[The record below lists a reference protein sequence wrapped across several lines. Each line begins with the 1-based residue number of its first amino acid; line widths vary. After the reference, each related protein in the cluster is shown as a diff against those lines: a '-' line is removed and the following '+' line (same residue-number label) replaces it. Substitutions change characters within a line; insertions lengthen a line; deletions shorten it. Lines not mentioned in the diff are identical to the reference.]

1 MVRPCPDPGAATKT
15 VTDDRRTVRLRL
27 LETSDLHMFLRGWN
41 YYQAE
46 KDHGVGLAHIATL
59 IHAARDEAP
68 NCLLFD
74 NGDTCQGSP
83 VGDFMAGN
91 GGGEGAHPMIRAMN
105 LLGYD
110 AATIGNHEF
119 NYGLSFLRE
128 QLKDAVFPFV
138 CSNVT
143 LCNGAPLL
151 PPSIVLDREVIDD
164 RGQKCSL
171 RIGVIG
177 FVPPQIMVWDAIH
190 LHEQIMVMDMVE
202 AARQIVPE
210 LRKRCDVIVALCHC
224 GISAEQRQGGEE
236 NAALYLAE
244 IEGIDALLLGHTHH
258 VFPGEHH
265 DNLPGVDAV
274 AGTLHDVPAVMPGFW
289 GSHLGVIDLM
299 LRQTE
304 RGWVCAD
311 FQVEARPVCRREE
324 GRAHALV
331 HEDPAILEEIQPE
344 HEATMAWME
353 EPVGWT
359 SVPLT
364 SWFTFLGSDPCLALV
379 NAAQLAFARPLL
391 AGTEWEELPLLS
403 AAAPFHAGAM
413 ATDAFVNI
421 PVGELTIR
429 DLVNIYPFAN
439 MLSVVRCSGAELRE
453 WLERSATVFNHILP
467 EEDAPQPLLD
477 PMPPVYTFDVIMGD
491 AVSGA
496 LTCTVDISSPRRYC
510 EQGRLVDSSAQRI
523 NDLCLDGRPVE
534 DDQMFAVVTNNYR
547 ASGGGHFPGTGADRV
562 IVTTHQHN
570 RDLLVRYV
578 RRQGCLL
585 PPPAGNGWHFRPLPF
600 AATVCMD
607 LPAAASVAAGQRSDL
622 TFMEPVEGGNRY
634 RVGRPHFNM

>member
-1 MVRPCPDPGAATKT
+1 M
-15 VTDDRRTVRLRL
+15 DDRRSVRLRL

-59 IHAARDEAP
+59 IRTARDEAP

-74 NGDTCQGSP
+74 NGDSCQGSP
-83 VGDFMAGN
+83 VGDFMAGS
-91 GGGEGAHPMIRAMN
+91 GGGERTHPMIRAMN

-128 QLKDAVFPFV
+128 QIKDAAFPFV
-138 CSNVT
+138 CSNIT

-151 PPSIVLDREVIDD
+151 PPSVVLEREVIDD
-164 RGQKCSL
+164 LGRRHDL

-177 FVPPQIMVWDAIH
+177 LVPPQIMVWDAIH
-190 LHEQIMVMDMVE
+190 LHEQLMVRDMVE
-202 AARQIVPE
+202 AARQVVPE
-210 LRKRCDVIVALCHC
+210 LRSRCDVIVALCHC
-224 GISAEQRQGGEE
+224 GISADQRQGGEE

-274 AGTLHDVPAVMPGFW
+274 AGTLHNVPAVMPGFW
-289 GSHLGVIDLM
+289 GSHLGVIDLT
-299 LRQTE
+299 LRE
-304 RGWVCAD
+304 AEAGWVCED
-311 FQVEARPVCRREE
+311 FQVEVRPVCRREE
-324 GRAHALV
+324 GRAHPLV
-331 HEDPAILEEIQPE
+331 PEDPAIIEEVQPE
-344 HEATMAWME
+344 HEATMAWMD

-359 SVPLT
+359 SSALT
-364 SWFTFLGSDPCLALV
+364 SWFTFLEADPCLALV

-391 AGTEWEELPLLS
+391 AGTEWEHLPLLS
-403 AAAPFHAGAM
+403 AASPFHAGAM
-413 ATDAFVNI
+413 ATDAFVTI
-421 PVGELTIR
+421 PIGELTIR

-439 MLSVVRCSGAELRE
+439 TLSVVRCRGADLRE

-477 PMPPVYTFDVIMGD
+477 PLPPVYTFDVIMGD

-496 LTCTVDISSPRRYC
+496 LTYTIDISSPRRYC
-510 EQGRLVDSSAQRI
+510 EQGRLVDSSARRI
-523 NDLCLDGRPVE
+523 HDLCLDGRPIE
-534 DDQMFAVVTNNYR
+534 DDQIFAVVTNNYR

-562 IVTTHQHN
+562 IVTTHEYN
-570 RDLLVRYV
+570 RDILVRYV
-578 RRQGCLL
+578 RRQGHLM
-585 PPPAGNGWHFRPLPF
+585 PPHAGNGWRFRPLPF
-600 AATVCMD
+600 PATVCID
-607 LPAAASVAAGQRSDL
+607 LPASASVAASQRGDL
-622 TFMEPVEGGNRY
+622 TFMEPVEGGSRY
-634 RVGRPHFNM
+634 RVGRPHFTL